1 MKKFLIA
8 SLLTATLFLG
18 VASMASASGY
28 CQQDRCHVVQWGE
41 TLFSIGRMYDVNPYS
56 IAEANGLY
64 NPNHIFAGQRLYIPN
79 GPGYPWGCGNPCND
93 WGHESNWRG
102 GDCGWD
108 NCGGN
113 WGHEK
118 SNWRGG
124 DCGWN
129 DCGGDWGYEK
139 SNWRGNDCGRDNCW
153 EKPVHLPEKCDR
165 NDCYDNCGGG
175 CRTGYYGYDF
185 TGYFYGSFVPQ
196 QKQYSHTC

>member
-8 SLLTATLFLG
+8 SLLTAALFLG

-41 TLFSIGRMYDVNPYS
+41 TLFSIGRMYNVNPYS
-56 IAEANGLY
+56 IADANGLW
-64 NPNHIFAGQRLYIPN
+64 NPNQIYAGQALFIPN
-79 GPGYPWGCGNPCND
+79 GPPYPWGCGNPCND
-93 WGHESNWRG
+93 WG
-102 GDCGWD
+102 
-108 NCGGN
+108 
-113 WGHEK
+113 

-139 SNWRGNDCGRDNCW
+139 SNWRGGDCGWNNCGGNWGHERPNWPDNCGWDNCW
-153 EKPVHLPEKCDR
+153 EKPVR
-165 NDCYDNCGGG
+165 DNCGQG
-175 CRTGYYGYDF
+175 CKTGYYGYDF

-196 QKQYSHTC
+196 KQYSHTCGYNSNCW